1 MNLLQLLQA
10 DPEMTF
16 AEVALH
22 VVLIKKISLLLVC
35 GRQFLVLVPALQ
47 HWCYARRMS
56 ASLVHKD
63 SGQSCYVRFLKRC
76 QDVLKE
82 KEAPH

>member
-1 MNLLQLLQA
+1 MNLLQLLEG

-16 AEVALH
+16 GEVAL
-22 VVLIKKISLLLVC
+22 VLVKKISLLLVC
-35 GRQFLVLVPALQ
+35 GRQFLALVPALQ

-56 ASLVHKD
+56 ASLAHKD
-63 SGQSCYVRFLKRC
+63 SGQSCYVRFLKRSR
-76 QDVLKE
+76 DVLKE